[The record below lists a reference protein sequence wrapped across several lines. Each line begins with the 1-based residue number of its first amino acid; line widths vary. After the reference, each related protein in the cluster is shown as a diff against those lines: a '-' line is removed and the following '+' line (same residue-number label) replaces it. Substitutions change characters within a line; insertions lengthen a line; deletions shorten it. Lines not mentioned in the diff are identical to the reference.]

1 MPGVSTRQMKC
12 SGVWP
17 SGTAYVT
24 FEDVKVPKENLI
36 GEENQG
42 FRLIGMIY
50 ILSRYLRIR
59 PTKTSIL
66 QYPTLTKSVSVSLSK
81 QPDLLVCVSKRA

>member
-1 MPGVSTRQMKC
+1 MPGVTTRQMNC

-17 SGTAYVT
+17 SGTAYIT

-42 FRLIGMIY
+42 FRY
-50 ILSRYLRIR
+50 IVANFNAERMGIVIQANRFARVCIEESLKVKARDIDNNVGLTFRI
-59 PTKTSIL
+59 
-66 QYPTLTKSVSVSLSK
+66 
-81 QPDLLVCVSKRA
+81 